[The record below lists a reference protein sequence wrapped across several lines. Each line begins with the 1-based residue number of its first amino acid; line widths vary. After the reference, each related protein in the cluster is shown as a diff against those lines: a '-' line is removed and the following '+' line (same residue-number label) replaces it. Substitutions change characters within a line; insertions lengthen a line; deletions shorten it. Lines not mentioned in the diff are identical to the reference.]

1 MTKVYCCDL
10 GQATQEDYGRL
21 YALASPQ
28 RQARASACRHRSDAL
43 ACLAAEALLR
53 WAFPEADLS
62 QMVKHPNGKP
72 YLPGLEFNLSHSGP
86 WVALAVGEGPVGVD
100 VECFRPDL
108 PMEKIAA
115 RHFTPEER
123 RLADTPEDFLRIW
136 TAKESYLKRLGK
148 GLAGIS
154 DACDLE
160 ACRTWLLPG
169 AVLTTCGDE
178 LPSAWEPVTLSQL
191 LREN

>member
-1 MTKVYCCDL
+1 
-10 GQATQEDYGRL
+10 
-21 YALASPQ
+21 
-28 RQARASACRHRSDAL
+28 
-43 ACLAAEALLR
+43 
-53 WAFPEADLS
+53 
-62 QMVKHPNGKP
+62 MVKRPNGKP
-72 YLPGLEFNLSHSGP
+72 YLPGLDFNLSHSGP

-100 VECFRPDL
+100 VEWFRPDL

-123 RLADTPEDFLRIW
+123 RLADTPEGFLRIW

-169 AVLTTCGDE
+169 AVLTACGDE